1 MNEQSVIFDECPGRY
16 AADCRKLQS
25 EELVTGIQQGTDDWL
40 KWRQQGVGATDAA
53 GIVGESKWDTALSIY
68 AKKTGHTESREQTS
82 YQEWG
87 TRIEPLL
94 VDKLVEEF
102 GYSDV
107 RVGTLYTRGWAK
119 CSLDG
124 EATIPGTGERII
136 IECKTGRTAADWD
149 PVPDGYYAQAQWQM
163 FVTGYRKVHFSTL
176 IGGVD
181 WFDRLVEYNE
191 DYVNDMYE
199 KCHKFWDDLLK
210 GIKPPVSNDGEKD
223 YNALVAIRKDAEPKP
238 AKELDK
244 ETFATFV
251 LAKDNLDKAQA
262 MYDKAKANLAY
273 IMSDGSNLTYDGK
286 TIAQFVQRA
295 GAQTIDKKLLAQL
308 APDIYE
314 KCLKR
319 SGTVSYIKYL

>member
-1 MNEQSVIFDECPGRY
+1 MDEQPNTTPAESGVY
-16 AADCRKLQS
+16 AEDCRKLCS
-25 EELVTGIQQGTDDWL
+25 KCLSDEHIQQGSENWL
-40 KWRQQGVGATDAA
+40 QWRQQGVGATDAA
-53 GIVGESKWDTALSIY
+53 AIVGESKWDTALSVY
-68 AKKTGHTESREQTS
+68 AKKTGHIEAKEQTS

-87 TRIEPLL
+87 NRIEPLL

-102 GYSDV
+102 GYTDV
-107 RVGTLYTRGWAK
+107 KRGTLYTKGWAK

-124 EATIPGTGERII
+124 ECSNSTGERII
-136 IECKTGRTAADWD
+136 IECKTGRSASDWD
-149 PVPDGYYAQAQWQM
+149 PVPDGYYSQVQWQM
-163 FVTGYRKVHFSTL
+163 FVTGYRKAHFSVL

-191 DYVNDMYE
+191 DYVNNMYE
-199 KCHKFWDDLLK
+199 KCHKFWNDLLK

-223 YNALVAIRKDAEPKP
+223 YNALVAIRKDADPKP

-251 LAKDNLDKAQA
+251 LARDNLDKAQA

-273 IMSDGSNLTYDGK
+273 IMSDGSNLTYDGR

-295 GAQTIDKKLLAQL
+295 GTQTIDKKLLAQL